1 MLGDSELFDRFIEA
15 KRLGQSPLEVL
26 TSHAGGHGS
35 TAHDDAYPLM
45 NLYLHLSIYR
55 TRRHRKTEREE
66 DAAMLHEAASQTPEL
81 AATFNE
87 SPAYVEGGKMRPYQI
102 QGLNWLIS
110 LYEHRVN
117 GILADEMVTLLSQYS

>member
-1 MLGDSELFDRFIEA
+1 MPVAMATRPTTTRTSLTIN
-15 KRLGQSPLEVL
+15 VL
-26 TSHAGGHGS
+26 IIDVVGW
-35 TAHDDAYPLM
+35 D
-45 NLYLHLSIYR
+45 NR
-55 TRRHRKTEREE
+55 TRRHRRTEREE

-117 GILADEMVTLLSQYS
+117 GILADEMVITSTLLIRIFNHNHHLFFM